1 MKPQKFSIKTRL
13 QSFKYA
19 FDGFKEFVKSEHN
32 ARIHLFFT
40 VIVIILGFLYELNNT
55 EWLFIVFCIALVFI
69 TEIINTS
76 IEKIAN
82 FICSEDNQ
90 KIKKIKDLVALAVL
104 ISAIASVTVGLIIFI
119 PKITQPINL

>member
-32 ARIHLFFT
+32 ARIHLFFSL
-40 VIVIILGFLYELNNT
+40 VVIILGFLYELNNT

-76 IEKIAN
+76 IEEIAD

-90 KIKKIKDLVALAVL
+90 KIKKIKDLAALAVL
-104 ISAIASVTVGLIIFI
+104 ISAIASVTVGLIIFL
-119 PKITQPINL
+119 PKIMQLINL

>member
-40 VIVIILGFLYELNNT
+40 VIVIVLGFYFELNKT

-76 IEKIAN
+76 IEKIAD
-82 FICSEDNQ
+82 FICSENNQ
-90 KIKKIKDLVALAVL
+90 KIKKIKDLAALAVL
-104 ISAIASVTVGLIIFI
+104 ISAIASVTVGLIVFI
-119 PKITQPINL
+119 PKITQIINL